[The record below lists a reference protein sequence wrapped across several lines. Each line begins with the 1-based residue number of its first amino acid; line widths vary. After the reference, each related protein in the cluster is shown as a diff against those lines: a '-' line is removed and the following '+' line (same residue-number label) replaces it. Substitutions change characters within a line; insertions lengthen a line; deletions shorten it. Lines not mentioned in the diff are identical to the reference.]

1 MLCSHVINSSSGREK
16 CPELDYDVRVQLMRE
31 LRIDL
36 VMLTR
41 YDGMVIQVGIWCND
55 VGKLVHETIRTHLIS
70 TRWCS
75 STHHSLVYII
85 SYR

>member
-16 CPELDYDVRVQLMRE
+16 CPELDYDARVQLMRE

-41 YDGMVIQVGIWCND
+41 YDGMVIQVGICND
-55 VGKLVHETIRTHLIS
+55 VGKLHETIRTHLIS